1 MDKTGLILRNK
12 NSISNLAVD
21 GLIYGLIGGIA
32 MTISLAAF
40 ALIPGKTPNTY
51 LERFSV
57 SGLTSPMQGL
67 LSHLAVSAIYG
78 VLFGMLIWPVL
89 ARISPAKFI
98 SIIGGLVYAVILLL
112 LAQTAI
118 LPGTGSPLAQL
129 PFWQWVVGHVLY
141 GLVLGGLFAR
151 KTA

>member
-1 MDKTGLILRNK
+1 MDKTGPILRNK
-12 NSISNLAVD
+12 NSISYLAVD
-21 GLIYGLIGGIA
+21 GLIYGLIGGVA
-32 MTISLAAF
+32 MVIILAAF
-40 ALIPGKTPNTY
+40 ALLSGETPSTN
-51 LERFSV
+51 LELFSV

-78 VLFGMLIWPVL
+78 VMFGALIWPVL
-89 ARISPAKFI
+89 ARISSAKI
-98 SIIGGLVYAVILLL
+98 MSITGGLFYAVVLLS

-118 LPGTGSPLAQL
+118 LPGTDSPLAQL
-129 PFWQWVVGHVLY
+129 PFWQWAMGHVVY